1 MMMQN
6 LPNISYQGKFELV
19 ILMKNI
25 KRIAIIGNAGSGKS
39 TLALKLHSITKLP
52 VYHLDQY
59 FFMPNWEKPIPE
71 EYKIVH
77 DSLCDKEEWII
88 EGVNLKLLDYRA
100 ARADIII
107 FLDVPRY
114 ICLWRTFKRTIVYYG
129 KERPESADGCKEQFN
144 KAYLKLIKY
153 IWNFEKEYHPI
164 INEILTKY
172 SREKPIYILKSRK
185 EIDHF
190 CKLFDTQ
197 NLCGFKIKL

>member
-1 MMMQN
+1 
-6 LPNISYQGKFELV
+6 
-19 ILMKNI
+19 MKNI

-39 TLALKLHSITKLP
+39 TLAQKLHSITKLP

-59 FFMPNWEKPIPE
+59 FFKPNWERPVRE

-100 ARADIII
+100 AQADLII

-144 KAYLKLIKY
+144 SAYLKLIKY
-153 IWNFEKEYHPI
+153 IWNFEKEYRFI
-164 INEILTKY
+164 ITDIFDKY
-172 SREKPIYILKSRK
+172 KNEKPTYILKSHK
-185 EIDHF
+185 EADSF
-190 CKLFDTQ
+190 LS
-197 NLCGFKIKL
+197 NLTLK